1 MELNQNTAPP
11 AGAATSA
18 SVTAVAPEAV
28 SQPAATAPES
38 VVAPA
43 AVENPLQVQD
53 KSAQDAQDAQGM
65 LGAVDPAEFGWEVQ
79 TGTKTAVQMLA
90 AQGADVSA
98 MQPLLQQAIRSGNV
112 ADLDITAFQAAFGA
126 HTPAALRVAQSIVAD
141 AQQGIQQARD
151 YVFNAV
157 GGEQQWSELL
167 QAFKQ
172 TSPQQVPAVQ
182 LLMDNRQF
190 DAAIALM
197 QSVVQSVVQSAG
209 QTPVGAVQRPMQ
221 GVQGA
226 AVPASSGLSATEFYT
241 KLQELRTKYPNRSLE
256 SGAPAEEYQ
265 QLVLLRKQGMQA
277 GR

>member
-1 MELNQNTAPP
+1 LET
-11 AGAATSA
+11 
-18 SVTAVAPEAV
+18 
-28 SQPAATAPES
+28 
-38 VVAPA
+38 
-43 AVENPLQVQD
+43 
-53 KSAQDAQDAQGM
+53 
-65 LGAVDPAEFGWEVQ
+65 VDPSEFGWEVQ

-112 ADLDITAFQAAFGA
+112 ADLDITAFQAAFGE

-167 QAFKQ
+167 QTFKQ
-172 TSPQQVPAVQ
+172 CSPQQVPAVQ

-197 QSVVQSVVQSAG
+197 QAAVQSTVQSTVQAAPQG
-209 QTPVGAVQRPMQ
+209 AQGAPGALGAVQRPMQ

-226 AVPASSGLSATEFYT
+226 AVPARSGLSASEFYT
-241 KLQELRTKYPNRSLE
+241 KLQELRAKYPNRSLE

-265 QLVLLRKQGMQA
+265 QLLQLRKQGMQA
-277 GR
+277 GI